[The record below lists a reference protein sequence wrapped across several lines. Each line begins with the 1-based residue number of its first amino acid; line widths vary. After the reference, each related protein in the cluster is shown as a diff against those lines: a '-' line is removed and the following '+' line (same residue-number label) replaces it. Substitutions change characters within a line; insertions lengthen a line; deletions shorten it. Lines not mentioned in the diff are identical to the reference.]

1 MDLTTN
7 LQRKTLREAVLL
19 LPAERFILA
28 VVLATGAL
36 AVALAVALQRSVDW
50 PPFVIGYAASLGLLA
65 VGAYI
70 RGAKAAPRVALAII
84 GAATFAGFTAA
95 SSVLIYALL
104 PLPNPMIDDQLTR
117 LDHAVGY
124 DWKAL
129 VLAMTAYP
137 GATRAL
143 GVVYQSALPQI
154 LLTIG
159 ALAYYGR
166 AATLHRFLLVGML
179 TLALCVA
186 IWWAWPSVG
195 YVGTLPLSDAQ
206 MVAVGLIYPQ
216 DYGAYLT
223 RLLLEGPGRI
233 TPEVVTGVVGFPSY
247 HTVMAGMVVWY
258 LRRTFLFLPALI
270 VNLGM
275 LFATLVHGGH
285 HLVDLVGGVAV
296 FALGVWASHRL
307 IREPRP

>member
-1 MDLTTN
+1 MDLTSD
-7 LQRKTLREAVLL
+7 LQRKGWREAVQL
-19 LPAERFILA
+19 LPAERFILTI
-28 VVLATGAL
+28 VLASGVL
-36 AVALAVALQRSVDW
+36 AVLFALALQRSVNW
-50 PPFVIGYAASLGLLA
+50 PPFLVGYAASLGLLA

-70 RGAKAAPRVALAII
+70 RGAKTAPRIALGVI

-104 PLPNPMIDDQLTR
+104 PLPNPMVDAQLTR
-117 LDHAVGY
+117 IGHAMGY
-124 DWKAL
+124 DWQAL
-129 VLAMTAYP
+129 VLAMTAWP

-143 GVVYQSALPQI
+143 GFVYQSALPQI
-154 LLTIG
+154 LLTICT
-159 ALAYYGR
+159 LAFYGR

-179 TLALCVA
+179 TLAMCVA

-195 YVGTLPLSDAQ
+195 YVGTLPLSDTQ
-206 MVAVGLIYPQ
+206 MAAAGLIYPQ

-223 RLLLEGPGRI
+223 RLLQDGPGRI

-247 HTVMAGMVVWY
+247 HTVMACMVVWY
-258 LRRTFLFLPALI
+258 LRRTVLFLLALI

-285 HLVDLVGGVAV
+285 HLADVLGGIAI
-296 FALGVWASHRL
+296 FALGVWIANRL
-307 IREPRP
+307 IRAQD